1 MASPLPPEIDDQE
14 LLLAIIKILSDG
26 WVSPT
31 HFDRMINNLKIPS
44 GAPEVYFLTGLQQ
57 ILRELPF
64 KVYQDDHSRS
74 AIIDAAQAALDNAIS
89 REETNV
95 GSGNSLE
102 GSADVDLAGRA

>member
-1 MASPLPPEIDDQE
+1 MVSPLPSEINEQE
-14 LLLAIIKILSDG
+14 LLQAIIKILSDG

-31 HFDRMINNLKIPS
+31 HFDRMIHNLKIPP

-74 AIIDAAQAALDNAIS
+74 AIIDAAQAALDNAIL
-89 REETNV
+89 REESDDEVPNLGEASTD
-95 GSGNSLE
+95 
-102 GSADVDLAGRA
+102 AKIAGGV